1 MRTILATIVL
11 LLTTWITAAVTTATA
26 AEVIRRDVLRTS
38 GGEVELFFIGHASLI
53 LTFQG
58 KVIHFDPYGKVGN
71 YTTLPRADLVFFTH
85 DHVDHF
91 DLDALQKIIKPE
103 TVIIEPAICA
113 EKVPDG
119 WIMANGESLTI
130 WDIKVEAVPAYN
142 LVHHREDGELFHP
155 PGVGNGYVLTLG
167 DKRIYVAGD
176 TENIP
181 EIKALKRIDLAFL
194 PMDPSTMTPAMVADV
209 ARSIKPKILYPY
221 HYKNSDPEQ
230 LVSLLADQ
238 PEIEVR
244 IRPLR

>member
-1 MRTILATIVL
+1 MRVILATIL
-11 LLTTWITAAVTTATA
+11 LFTALSTTVFTNMGSA
-26 AEVIRRDVLRTS
+26 AEVVRRDTLATS
-38 GGEVELFFIGHASLI
+38 AGEVEMFFIGHASLI
-53 LTFQG
+53 FTFQG

-71 YTTLPRADLVFFTH
+71 YATLPRADLVLFTH

-91 DLDALQKIIKPE
+91 DLDALQKIQKPV
-103 TVIIEPAICA
+103 TVVIEPAICA

-119 WIMANGESLTI
+119 WIVANGESLSI
-130 WDIKVEAVPAYN
+130 WNIKVEAVPAYN
-142 LVHHREDGELFHP
+142 QVHRRGDGELFHP

-181 EIKALKRIDLAFL
+181 EIKALKRIDVAFL

-209 ARSIKPKILYPY
+209 AHAIKPKILYPY
-221 HYKNSDPEQ
+221 HYKNTDPEQ
-230 LVSLLADQ
+230 LPPLLADQ
-238 PEIEVR
+238 PETEVR

>member
-1 MRTILATIVL
+1 MRTILAAAL
-11 LLTTWITAAVTTATA
+11 LLCTTLMATATTA
-26 AEVIRRDVLRTS
+26 AEVVRRDVLRTS
-38 GGEVELFFIGHASLI
+38 AGEVELFFIGHASLI

-71 YTTLPRADLVFFTH
+71 YATLPRADLVFFTH

-91 DLDALQKIIKPE
+91 DLDALQKILREE

-113 EKVPDG
+113 AKVPDG
-119 WIMANGESLTI
+119 WIMANGERLTL
-130 WDIKVEAVPAYN
+130 WDITVEAVPAYN
-142 LVHHREDGELFHP
+142 VAHRREGGELFHP
-155 PGVGNGYVLTLG
+155 RGVGNGYVLTLG

-181 EIKALKRIDLAFL
+181 EIKGLKRIDVAFF
-194 PMDPSTMTPAMVADV
+194 PMDPSTMTPAMVADL
-209 ARSIKPKILYPY
+209 ARAIKPKILYPY
-221 HYKNSDPEQ
+221 HYKDTDPEQ
-230 LVSLLADQ
+230 LLPLLADQ

>member
-1 MRTILATIVL
+1 MRTILAAVL
-11 LLTTWITAAVTTATA
+11 LLCTTLMTTAATA
-26 AEVIRRDVLRTS
+26 AEVVRRDVLRTS
-38 GGEVELFFIGHASLI
+38 AGEVELFFIGHASLI

-71 YTTLPRADLVFFTH
+71 YATLPRADLVFFTH

-91 DLDALQKIIKPE
+91 DLDALQKIQKPE
-103 TVIIEPAICA
+103 TVVIEPAICA
-113 EKVPDG
+113 EEIPDG
-119 WIMANGESLTI
+119 WIVANGERFTI
-130 WDIKVEAVPAYN
+130 GDIKVEAVPAYN
-142 LVHHREDGELFHP
+142 LVHRRDGGELFHP

-181 EIKALKRIDLAFL
+181 EIKALKRIDVAFL

-209 ARSIKPKILYPY
+209 AHAIKPKILYPY
-221 HYKNSDPEQ
+221 HYKNTDPEQ
-230 LVSLLADQ
+230 LLPLMADQ
-238 PEIEVR
+238 PETEVR